1 MAVDAG
7 RSDVPDTKIN
17 VEAEDREAEEE
28 KEDPLVKAKREQE
41 ELEQALEAAR
51 DVNPNDDPAMKA
63 FYADM
68 KEVDREN
75 QVNRVL
81 GAFKLNPYEML
92 GLRFDAPE
100 EDISRMYRKV
110 SLAVHP
116 DKCSHPR
123 AKDAFE
129 IIGHAQKEL
138 QDPEKK
144 QRLDFVLQQV
154 KDSVISDWKKAAK
167 DDPASQLAV
176 AVDGLEAVVQKWLA
190 TDEFHDAWKMKARDV
205 LAKTEWRRRKMAKR
219 LEEETERAKEES
231 KKRKEEIKQARDEEK
246 KWETTRDDRVGN
258 WRDFM
263 KKKKKKSRGGSAVL
277 GGLKPP
283 KSKIAK

>member
-1 MAVDAG
+1 MQ
-7 RSDVPDTKIN
+7 S
-17 VEAEDREAEEE
+17 EDREAEEE

-100 EDISRMYRKV
+100 EDISRMYRK
-110 SLAVHP
+110 
-116 DKCSHPR
+116 
-123 AKDAFE
+123 
-129 IIGHAQKEL
+129 KEL

-205 LAKTEWRRRKMAKR
+205 LAKTEWRRRKMEKDLRKKLRGQRKNRKRERRRSNR
-219 LEEETERAKEES
+219 LE
-231 KKRKEEIKQARDEEK
+231 
-246 KWETTRDDRVGN
+246 
-258 WRDFM
+258 M
-263 KKKKKKSRGGSAVL
+263 KKKSGRPRGMTE
-277 GGLKPP
+277 
-283 KSKIAK
+283 